1 MSNPSQDGYNPTAE
15 QQQDMDNLSFDRE
28 FRQNTVENLV
38 YNEVTNKLDRMVQPG
53 EMLPTSG
60 LNPSLTLTRDSNGYI
75 TQIEMTIGSTTYTK
89 TITRDGNNYIQS
101 ISSWSE

>member
-15 QQQDMDNLSFDRE
+15 QQQNMDNLSFDRE

-38 YNEVTNKLDRMVQPG
+38 YNEVSNKLDRMVQPG

-60 LNPSLTLTRDSNGYI
+60 LNPSINLTRNGDGYV
-75 TQIEMTIGSTTYTK
+75 TQIEMTIGTTTYTK
-89 TITRDGNNYIQS
+89 TITRDASNYITN
-101 ISSWSE
+101 ISVWV